1 MVKKIESV
9 FSDDFINEQGRKSRF
24 IQRSSRITAVKFL
37 DLLLYNSRQDQCF
50 SLNRLSIGAQT
61 QCDVNISKQGLDQ
74 RMNDRAVGFVRGLL
88 EKQLMNQVSE
98 NLDVGLMKQFNRVR
112 IKDST
117 KFDIDEHLEE
127 WFPGFGG
134 SASSASAC
142 IQYEFDL
149 KSGQVIDFDLTAG
162 NRPDA
167 RDAQE
172 KSGNIQKNDLAI
184 RDLGYFALD
193 ALSEIQQAEAYFLSR
208 LNFKTIVY
216 EQIKD
221 VLIELDFGKLYR
233 HMEQY
238 GIRRIEKQVLMGK
251 EDKLPVRL
259 IIELMPDQ
267 IYEQRVRKV
276 KAYNR
281 KKGHQTSTGYTD
293 RARFNLFVTNASE
306 QMLTAQAIP
315 LFYKVRWQVELIFKV
330 WKSTFGIHV
339 TRKMK
344 IERFL
349 CLLYSKLLLIMINWE
364 IILVFRNSIYAKTNR
379 YLSID
384 KCFKTLKDNADKFCD
399 ILRKSD
405 FTVEGLIQWV
415 KAIFESKHWLEKRKN
430 KMCYEEIISI
440 NY

>member
-1 MVKKIESV
+1 M
-9 FSDDFINEQGRKSRF
+9 
-24 IQRSSRITAVKFL
+24 
-37 DLLLYNSRQDQCF
+37 LYNSRQDQCF
-50 SLNRLSIGAQT
+50 SLNRLSIGAQN

-88 EKQLMNQVSE
+88 EKQLRNQVSE
-98 NLDVGLMKQFNRVR
+98 NLDVGLMKQFNRVL

-117 KFDIDEHLEE
+117 KFDIHEQLEE

-149 KSGQVIDFDLTAG
+149 KSGQIIDLDLTPG

-172 KSGNIQKNDLAI
+172 KTGKIQKNDLSI

-193 ALSEIQQAEAYFLSR
+193 ALSDIRMAEAYFLSR

-216 EQIKD
+216 EQKED
-221 VLIELDFGKLYR
+221 VLIELDFGKQYR
-233 HMEQY
+233 HMKKN
-238 GIRRIEKQVLMGK
+238 GITRIEKQVLMGK

-306 QMLTAQAIP
+306 QMLTAKAIP

-364 IILVFRNSIYAKTNR
+364 IILVFRNNIYAKTNR

-384 KCFKTLKDNADKFCD
+384 KCFKTLKDNADKLCD
-399 ILRKSD
+399 ILRKPNN
-405 FTVEGLIQWV
+405 TVEGLIQWV
-415 KAIFESKHWLEKRKN
+415 EAIFESKHWLEKRKN
-430 KMCYEEIISI
+430 KMCYEEIIGI

>member
-1 MVKKIESV
+1 
-9 FSDDFINEQGRKSRF
+9 
-24 IQRSSRITAVKFL
+24 
-37 DLLLYNSRQDQCF
+37 LLYNSSQDKCF
-50 SLNRLSIGAQT
+50 SLNRLSVGAQT

-74 RMNDRAVGFVRGLL
+74 RMNGRAVVFVRGLL
-88 EKQLMNQVSE
+88 EKQLTNQVSE
-98 NLDVGLMKQFNRVR
+98 NLEVGLMKHFNRVC

-117 KFDIDEHLEE
+117 KFDIHEQLEE
-127 WFPGFGG
+127 WFPGFKGC
-134 SASSASAC
+134 ASSASAC

-149 KSGQVIDFDLTAG
+149 KHGQVIDLDITPG

-167 RDAQE
+167 KDAQE
-172 KSGNIQKNDLAI
+172 KTWNIQKNDLII

-193 ALSEIQQAEAYFLSR
+193 ALSEVQQAQAYYLSR

-216 EQIKD
+216 EQIGG

-233 HMEQY
+233 YMKQNN
-238 GIRRIEKQVLMGK
+238 IPRIEKQVLMGK

-259 IIELMPDQ
+259 VIELMPDQ

-306 QMLTAQAIP
+306 QILTARAIP
-315 LFYKVRWQVELIFKV
+315 LFYKVRWQVELIFKI

-364 IILVFRNSIYAKTNR
+364 IILVFRNNIYAKINR

-384 KCFKTLKDNADKFCD
+384 KCFKTLKDNAEKLYG
-399 ILRKSD
+399 ILRNPG
-405 FTVEGLIQWV
+405 FTVERFIQWV
-415 KAIFESKHWLEKRKN
+415 GTIFESKHWLEKRKN
-430 KMCYEEIISI
+430 KMCYEEIINL